1 MTTPPPTT
9 DPIPTGIRI
18 GAAFSWRFLVIVA
31 ALAVVGA
38 TVAHLAEIVI
48 PFLIGLMLSALL
60 VPMSNGLQR
69 RGWPKWVSILGTWL
83 VALGSLGALALLVAV
98 QIRLDLP
105 RLETQVE
112 HTIVSAKQLLDT
124 HPFGLTPDKLTSYVS
139 DGAAYVREH
148 ASTFGE
154 GFAHA
159 GTGVVHVAEGLFIVV
174 FTTLFA
180 LIDGRKIWQW
190 VTRLFPRAA
199 RDRIDAAGDAGWK
212 TLTAFVRVQVL
223 VAATDGIGIGIG
235 AAILGVPLAVPIAV
249 IVFLGAFV
257 PVIGAVIGGIV
268 AIGIALV
275 FHGWVTALLML
286 GVVILVQQLE
296 SHVFHPLLTGTAVKV
311 HPLGVVL
318 GVTAGTAI
326 AGIVGALFAVP
337 LIATSNA
344 MIHAAVNH
352 GKQPEPTQAQPN
364 PEADS
369 GQDEH
374 SDVPQPRTPDP
385 APDASP
391 RT

>member
-9 DPIPTGIRI
+9 DPIPRGIRI

-31 ALAVVGA
+31 ALAVVAA
-38 TVAHLAEIVI
+38 TVVHLAEIII

-60 VPMSNGLQR
+60 VPLSNGLQR
-69 RGWPKWVSILGTWL
+69 RGWPKWVAILGTWL
-83 VALGSLGALALLVAV
+83 VALSTLGALGLLVAM

-112 HTIVSAKQLLDT
+112 HTIASAKQLFNS
-124 HPFGLTPDKLTSYVS
+124 HPFGLTPDQLTDYVS
-139 DGAAYVREH
+139 DGAAYLREH

-159 GTGVVHVAEGLFIVV
+159 GTGVIHAAEGLFIVI

-180 LIDGRKIWQW
+180 LIDGRNIWQW

-199 RDRIDAAGDAGWK
+199 RDRITAAGDAGWT
-212 TLTAFVRVQVL
+212 TLTAFIRIQVV
-223 VAATDGIGIGIG
+223 VAATDGIGVGIG

-257 PVIGAVIGGIV
+257 PVIGAIIGGIV
-268 AIGIALV
+268 AVGIALV

-286 GVVILVQQLE
+286 GVVIVVQQLE

-311 HPLGVVL
+311 HPLGIVL
-318 GVTAGTAI
+318 GVTAGSAI

-337 LIATSNA
+337 LIATANA
-344 MIHAAVNH
+344 MIHAANNY
-352 GKQPEPTQAQPN
+352 GKQP
-364 PEADS
+364 ADEVTAES
-369 GQDEH
+369 AAA
-374 SDVPQPRTPDP
+374 TPDP
-385 APDASP
+385 VQESSLSEPIVDEAPAAA
-391 RT
+391 